1 MYISRIA
8 EGEIPQRHKDAGSAL
23 GKRLA
28 ALDKVRMT
36 QQSQRAQTVQKT
48 QCISFA
54 EMLSQAQ
61 QAQKTQPAEK
71 LDSSARGL
79 VGERAHEMLA
89 DSETQVARVVSGWK

>member
-28 ALDKVRMT
+28 ALDKARKI
-36 QQSQRAQTVQKT
+36 QGAQTVQET
-48 QCISFA
+48 QCVSFA

-61 QAQKTQPAEK
+61 QAQKTRPAEK
-71 LDSSARGL
+71 LDSAARGL

-89 DSETQVARVVSGWK
+89 ASETQVARVVSGWK